1 MITFQKFMELCES
14 SSDERGRRRLA
25 PRGPS
30 KNNYYRAERKDET
43 SDKAALKKA
52 GFKRSSNK
60 DPYPE
65 DSEASSSEYHI
76 TDVATFKNQSDYALD
91 KLPRKK
97 PFSGKRKSYTV
108 TPTKE
113 RVRRVRAVRK
123 QMGGDRTPKPVHDVA
138 IFYQDETPQKN
149 DPVNLI
155 PRGKSFKKEVRAVP
169 DALKK
174 AGAKPGDK
182 VTATPQG
189 VMRGEDSKK
198 GVKPRDKIY
207 TKELGAKMNPKTGIT
222 MGTVRG

>member
-1 MITFQKFMELCES
+1 MITFQKFMQLCES
-14 SSDERGRRRLA
+14 SSDERGRRRL
-25 PRGPS
+25 PPKGPS
-30 KNNYYRAERKDET
+30 KNKYSRSRQQADT

-52 GFKRSSNK
+52 GFRRSPNK

-65 DSEASSSEYHI
+65 DSESSSSEYHT
-76 TDVATFKNQSDYALD
+76 TDVGTFKNQSDYA
-91 KLPRKK
+91 KISLPRKK
-97 PFSGKRKSYTV
+97 PFSGERKSYIV

-138 IFYQDETPQKN
+138 IFSQDETPQKN

-198 GVKPRDKIY
+198 GAKPRDKIY

>member
-1 MITFQKFMELCES
+1 MITFQNFMELCES
-14 SSDERGRRRLA
+14 SSDERGKRRLA
-25 PRGPS
+25 PKGPS
-30 KNNYYRAERKDET
+30 KNKYSRSKRQDNT

-65 DSEASSSEYHI
+65 DSEASSSEYHT
-76 TDVATFKNQSDYALD
+76 TDVATYKNQSDYA
-91 KLPRKK
+91 KINLPRKK
-97 PFSGKRKSYTV
+97 PFSRKSYIV
-108 TPTKE
+108 TPTAE
-113 RVRRVRAVRK
+113 RVRKAKEVRK
-123 QMGGDRTPKPVHDVA
+123 QMGGDRTLKPVHDVA
-138 IFYQDETPQKN
+138 IFSQDETPQKN

-198 GVKPRDKIY
+198 GAKPRDKIY

>member
-1 MITFQKFMELCES
+1 MQLCES
-14 SSDERGRRRLA
+14 SSDERGRRRLP

-30 KNNYYRAERKDET
+30 KNKYYRAKMKGDT
-43 SDKAALKKA
+43 SGKAALKKA

-60 DPYPE
+60 DHYSK
-65 DSEASSSEYHI
+65 DSEFSSSDYHS
-76 TDVATFKNQSDYALD
+76 TNVATYKNQSDYAND
-91 KLPRKK
+91 HLPLK
-97 PFSGKRKSYTV
+97 FQSSGKRKSYIV

-198 GVKPRDKIY
+198 GAKPRDKIY
-207 TKELGAKMNPKTGIT
+207 TKELDAKMNPKTGIT

>member
-1 MITFQKFMELCES
+1 MITFQKFMQLCES
-14 SSDERGRRRLA
+14 SSPERGKRRLA

-30 KNNYYRAERKDET
+30 KNKYSRSKRQDNT

-52 GFKRSSNK
+52 GFRRSPNQ

-65 DSEASSSEYHI
+65 DNEVSSSEYHT
-76 TDVATFKNQSDYALD
+76 TDVATYKNQSDYA
-91 KLPRKK
+91 KINLPRKK
-97 PFSGKRKSYTV
+97 PFSSERKSYIV
-108 TPTKE
+108 APTAK
-113 RVRRVRAVRK
+113 RVLKAKAVRK

-138 IFYQDETPQKN
+138 IFSQDETPQKN

-174 AGAKPGDK
+174 AGAKPGNK
-182 VTATPQG
+182 VAATPQG
-189 VMRGEDSKK
+189 AMRGEDIKK
-198 GVKPRDKIY
+198 GAKPRDKIY